1 MKIDATAKLVKTYF
15 VNTFNSCIASCPRF
29 DTTIHPMG
37 LLHTLCVVAVVGVT
51 YHATLF
57 DTIPGG
63 DSGELVAEACAL
75 GTPHPPG

>member
-1 MKIDATAKLVKTYF
+1 
-15 VNTFNSCIASCPRF
+15 
-29 DTTIHPMG
+29 MG

-51 YHATLF
+51 FHATLF

-75 GTPHPPG
+75 GTPHPPGYETHTQRHAQRE

>member
-1 MKIDATAKLVKTYF
+1 
-15 VNTFNSCIASCPRF
+15 
-29 DTTIHPMG
+29 MG